1 MVSMLV
7 LNAVDRGFDQT
18 KEYQIGI
25 CYLYDYLAA
34 LRSKKNG
41 LAGSES

>member
-7 LNAVDRGFDQT
+7 LNAVDRGLDQS
-18 KEYQIGI
+18 KEYKIGI
-25 CYLYDYLAA
+25 CCFYDYLAA

-41 LAGSES
+41 LVGSES